1 MNISMYMQRAYL
13 HRYKPEQSIYID
25 VFYIHIYIRLRLVS
39 CEHNLLGE
47 GCTKGIPLHHPPV
60 VRYAILAGNPREP
73 PLAWARGLEW
83 LS

>member
-1 MNISMYMQRAYL
+1 MSVYMQHAYL
-13 HRYKPEQSIYID
+13 YRYKPLNSAYID
-25 VFYIHIYIRLRLVS
+25 VFYIHIFIAQDEYTGNTTWSWVR
-39 CEHNLLGE
+39 CP
-47 GCTKGIPLHHPPV
+47 KGIPLHNPPV

>member
-1 MNISMYMQRAYL
+1 MSVYMQRAYL
-13 HRYKPEQSIYID
+13 YRYIVLNSAYITRNIFIAQD
-25 VFYIHIYIRLRLVS
+25 EYTGNTTWSWVRGPNGS
-39 CEHNLLGE
+39 
-47 GCTKGIPLHHPPV
+47 PLHYPPV